1 MKHFKFPLEK
11 ILDYRKNIED
21 KKAEALYQSRTKK
34 KDEEDIL
41 ELIEEEKK
49 NILKEDKREDS
60 NTLNELTITSDYLNQ
75 LNNEIEK
82 SENRIKDADKE
93 VDKKLID
100 LKEASIEKKAVEKLR
115 EKKLMEH
122 KTQLKKGERKQIDEI
137 ANRTHKI
144 KGNGKS

>member
-49 NILKEDKREDS
+49 SILKEDKREDS
-60 NTLNELTITSDYLNQ
+60 NTLNELTISSDYLNQ
-75 LNNEIEK
+75 LNNCI
-82 SENRIKDADKE
+82 
-93 VDKKLID
+93 L
-100 LKEASIEKKAVEKLR
+100 
-115 EKKLMEH
+115 
-122 KTQLKKGERKQIDEI
+122 
-137 ANRTHKI
+137 
-144 KGNGKS
+144 

>member
-49 NILKEDKREDS
+49 KYIKR
-60 NTLNELTITSDYLNQ
+60 
-75 LNNEIEK
+75 
-82 SENRIKDADKE
+82 R
-93 VDKKLID
+93 
-100 LKEASIEKKAVEKLR
+100 
-115 EKKLMEH
+115 
-122 KTQLKKGERKQIDEI
+122 
-137 ANRTHKI
+137 
-144 KGNGKS
+144 

>member
-1 MKHFKFPLEK
+1 M
-11 ILDYRKNIED
+11 
-21 KKAEALYQSRTKK
+21 
-34 KDEEDIL
+34 
-41 ELIEEEKK
+41 
-49 NILKEDKREDS
+49 
-60 NTLNELTITSDYLNQ
+60 NTYLNQ

>member
-49 NILKEDKREDS
+49 SILKEDKREDS
-60 NTLNELTITSDYLNQ
+60 NTLNELTISSDYLNQ

-137 ANRTHKI
+137 ANRAHKI

>member
-49 NILKEDKREDS
+49 SILKEDKREDS
-60 NTLNELTITSDYLNQ
+60 NTLNELTISSDYLNQ

>member
-49 NILKEDKREDS
+49 SILKEDKREDS
-60 NTLNELTITSDYLNQ
+60 NTLNELTISSDYLNQ

-100 LKEASIEKKAVEKLR
+100 LKEASIEKKAVEKL
-115 EKKLMEH
+115 MEH

-137 ANRTHKI
+137 ANRAHKI

>member
-60 NTLNELTITSDYLNQ
+60 NTLNELTISSDYLNQ
-75 LNNEIEK
+75 LNNEIKK

-115 EKKLMEH
+115 EKKLIEH